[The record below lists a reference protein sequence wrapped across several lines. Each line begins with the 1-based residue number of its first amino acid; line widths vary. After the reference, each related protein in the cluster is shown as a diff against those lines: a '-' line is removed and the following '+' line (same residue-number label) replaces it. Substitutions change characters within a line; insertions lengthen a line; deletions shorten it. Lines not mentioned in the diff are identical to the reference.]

1 MVTDHIS
8 RADTFASLGTGFQRA
23 FAFLRRSD
31 LSALPVGT
39 HELDGQRIYALVQ
52 EYQTKRADEGKWEA
66 HRKYID
72 VQFIVSGRER
82 FGFAQVNR
90 MPAGAYD
97 EAKDM
102 ERPTG
107 EGAFTELRA
116 GEFII
121 LWPGEPHMP
130 GMALVEPAAVKKVVV
145 KIALGQ

>member
-8 RADTFASLGTGFQRA
+8 RTHIYAPLGARFQRA
-23 FAFLRRSD
+23 FAFLERND
-31 LSALPVGT
+31 LTALPAGT
-39 HELDGQRIYALVQ
+39 HELDGQRVYALVQ
-52 EYQTKRADEGKWEA
+52 DYQTKRADEGRWEA

-82 FGFAQVNR
+82 FGFAPVKR
-90 MPAGAYD
+90 MAAGPYD

-102 ERPTG
+102 ERPGG

-116 GEFII
+116 GEFMI

-130 GMALVEPAAVKKVVV
+130 GMAIGDPAAVRKIVV
-145 KIALGQ
+145 KIAEA